1 MEEEMPDLE
10 KIRFLTVNYSR
21 LQGLKAVPWGLLL
34 FLTVLWVNAQTDRP
48 GNFALPIM
56 AFLASV
62 VLYILID
69 RYYRK
74 TYGSVEP
81 AGHAYGV
88 EWILAAGFAILAVGA
103 FIVDMRQWIP
113 VSVFALIFALG
124 LLMDFIRMI
133 RLAGTRTAVLFPA
146 GWLCIALMAASAFLP
161 LLGESALGALGL
173 RSTILLVYAADGV
186 ITMVYGAAG
195 HYYLVRSLAG
205 AGKVDDE

>member
-1 MEEEMPDLE
+1 MPDLK

-48 GNFALPIM
+48 EHLTLPLS
-56 AFLASV
+56 AFFTGV
-62 VLYILID
+62 VLYLLID

-81 AGHAYGV
+81 AGHGNAIDLLIG
-88 EWILAAGFAILAVGA
+88 AASSVLAVGA
-103 FIVDMRQWIP
+103 FMADMQQWIP
-113 VSVFALIFALG
+113 VSFFSLVFAMA
-124 LLMDFIRMI
+124 LLMDYVRMF
-133 RLAGTRTAVLFPA
+133 RLAGVRTAVLFPA

-161 LLGESALGALGL
+161 LLGESALGAFGF
-173 RSTILLVYAADGV
+173 RSTVLLVYAANGV

-195 HYYLVRSLAG
+195 HFYLVRSLAG
-205 AGKVDDE
+205 AGRVGGE

>member
-1 MEEEMPDLE
+1 MPDLE

-21 LQGLKAVPWGLLL
+21 LQGLKAVPSGLLL

-48 GNFALPIM
+48 ENFGLPLT
-56 AFLASV
+56 AFFAAV

-81 AGHAYGV
+81 AGHAHGM
-88 EWILAAGFAILAVGA
+88 EWILAAGFAVLAVGA

-124 LLMDFIRMI
+124 LLVDYLRMI
-133 RLAGTRTAVLFPA
+133 RLAGSRTAVLFPA
-146 GWLCIALMAASAFLP
+146 GWLSITLMAASAFLP
-161 LLGESALGALGL
+161 LLGESALGAFGF
-173 RSTILLVYAADGV
+173 RSALLLVYAVCGV

-195 HYYLVRSLAG
+195 HFYLVRFLDG
-205 AGKVDDE
+205 DGEKE